1 MITETVDSRWSS
13 LYRLGGA
20 VAIVIAILLLGES
33 VVYAV
38 LPNRSTPVEFLALF
52 RDNWFLGLLNFDLLG
67 MIAYLLFIPFI
78 LSLYVALRRTNEAVM
93 IVGTVLFLVGIAV
106 FFSTNT
112 AFPMLSL
119 SGQYV
124 AANTEAERA
133 MLLAA
138 SQTMI
143 TLFKVNAFMVS
154 YVIVS
159 AAWLLIAAGM
169 LRSKVFSKLTAV
181 VGIMAGA
188 AGIVAEMLE
197 HISETF
203 RIVAIF
209 LYFAAIVFLLLWVV
223 LSGRRLYNLGANS
236 HRA

>member
-1 MITETVDSRWSS
+1 MMTETVDSRWCN
-13 LYRLGGA
+13 LYKLGGA
-20 VAIVIAILLLGES
+20 VAMIIAILLLGES
-33 VVYAV
+33 VIYAV
-38 LPNRSTPVEFLALF
+38 LPNRSTPGEFLALF
-52 RDNWFLGLLNFDLLG
+52 RNNWLIGLLNFDLLG
-67 MIAYLLFIPFI
+67 MISYLLFIPMI
-78 LSLYVALRRTNEAVM
+78 LSLYMVLRRTNESIM

-112 AFPMLSL
+112 AFSVLSL
-119 SGQYV
+119 SSQYEV
-124 AANTEAERA
+124 AKTEAERA

-138 SQTMI
+138 CQTMI

-159 AAWLLIAAGM
+159 AAWLLIAAVM
-169 LRSKVFSKLTAV
+169 LRSKLFSKLTAV
-181 VGIMAGA
+181 AGIIAGA

-203 RIVAIF
+203 RVVAII
-209 LYFAAIVFLLLWVV
+209 LYFAAIVFLLLWVI

-236 HRA
+236 HKT

>member
-1 MITETVDSRWSS
+1 MI
-13 LYRLGGA
+13 
-20 VAIVIAILLLGES
+20 IAILLLGES

-38 LPNRSTPVEFLALF
+38 LPNRSTPIEFLALF
-52 RDNWFLGLLNFDLLG
+52 RDNWLIGLLSFDLLG
-67 MIAYLLFIPFI
+67 MISYLLFIPMI
-78 LSLYVALRRTNEAVM
+78 LSLYVVLRRTNESIM

-119 SGQYV
+119 SSQYE
-124 AANTEAERA
+124 AAGTEAERA
-133 MLLAA
+133 ILLAA
-138 SQTMI
+138 CQTMI

-159 AAWLLIAAGM
+159 AAWLLIAAVM
-169 LRSKVFSKLTAV
+169 LQSKLFSRLAAV
-181 VGIMAGA
+181 AGIIAGA

-197 HISETF
+197 HISATF
-203 RIVAIF
+203 RIVAIV

-223 LSGRRLYNLGANS
+223 LTGRRLYNLGANS
-236 HRA
+236 KRA

>member
-1 MITETVDSRWSS
+1 M
-13 LYRLGGA
+13 
-20 VAIVIAILLLGES
+20 
-33 VVYAV
+33 
-38 LPNRSTPVEFLALF
+38 
-52 RDNWFLGLLNFDLLG
+52 
-67 MIAYLLFIPFI
+67 I
-78 LSLYVALRRTNEAVM
+78 LSLYMVLRRTNESIM

-112 AFPMLSL
+112 AFSVLSL
-119 SGQYV
+119 SSQYEV
-124 AANTEAERA
+124 AKTEAERA

-138 SQTMI
+138 CQTMI

-159 AAWLLIAAGM
+159 AAWLLIAAVM
-169 LRSKVFSKLTAV
+169 LRSKLFSKLTAV
-181 VGIMAGA
+181 AGIIAGA

-203 RIVAIF
+203 RVVAII
-209 LYFAAIVFLLLWVV
+209 LYFAAIVFLLLWVI

-236 HRA
+236 HKT